1 MKRYLFNPESGVYA
15 GETFDERGIINLEEG
30 ITAVAPPDYSHGQ
43 VPVFDLDHGVWTIL
57 PVPIVRQL
65 LGEK

>member
-30 ITAVAPPDYSHGQ
+30 ITAVPPPDCSHGQ
-43 VPVFDLDHGVWTIL
+43 VPVFNRDQGTWTVL
-57 PVPIVRQL
+57 PIPIVRQL
-65 LGEK
+65 ARDK